1 MDEQTIDITK
11 IGLQNESLKLK
22 NKKAE
27 RDLLSSISE
36 HGVQE
41 ALFGFY
47 NNDKDDF
54 ILIDGFKRYRCCKKL
69 HINIIPIEVMA
80 NDEANAFIKTLK
92 ISNTKSLH
100 ILEQAK
106 FIKSLQEKHHMTG
119 KDIAASL
126 DKSTNWV
133 STRLTLLKEL
143 TPLLEEK
150 IFTGYFPVWNAMGVL
165 HQCKRS
171 NIATDNEIN
180 QFVEA
185 VSGKGLPVKDID
197 ILANGYFKGGKYF
210 KEQVKNGNFFWSLNK
225 LKDSDK
231 QQAGLSDEE
240 KRLLKDLE
248 IASKYIGRLIFKLP
262 QLHSNNDFY
271 ATGSLLAEG
280 ILDKLDRFKVILNN
294 FIQENENDRKRQSE
308 CHMDT
313 SSGRCKN

>member
-1 MDEQTIDITK
+1 MDEQTIDVTK
-11 IGLQNESLKLK
+11 IGLQNELLKLK

-41 ALFGFY
+41 ALIGFY
-47 NNDKDDF
+47 NDDDF

-69 HINIIPIEVMA
+69 HINIIPIEIMA

-92 ISNTKSLH
+92 ISNAKSLH

-119 KDIAASL
+119 KDIADSL

-150 IFTGYFPVWNAMGVL
+150 IFTGHFPAWNAMGVL
-165 HQCKRS
+165 HKCKRS
-171 NIATDNEIN
+171 NIATNSDID
-180 QFVEA
+180 QFVGA
-185 VSGKGLPVKDID
+185 VAGKGLSVKDID
-197 ILANGYFKGGKYF
+197 ILANGYFRGGDDF
-210 KEQVKNGNFFWSLNK
+210 KEQIKNGNFVWSLNK

-231 QQAGLSDEE
+231 QQAGLKDEE
-240 KRLLKDLE
+240 KKALKDLE

-262 QLHSNNDFY
+262 QLHSNNNFH
-271 ATGSLLAEG
+271 ATGSLLTEG
-280 ILDKLDRFKVILNN
+280 ILDKLERFKIILKN
-294 FIQENENDRKRQSE
+294 FIQENEND
-308 CHMDT
+308 
-313 SSGRCKN
+313 